1 MTEAKKMNTY
11 LKYGLIL
18 LGCCVLGGIIGFVS
32 ALTTEPIM
40 AIQTT
45 VEQLGKLIR
54 TYLFAE
60 LFIIFVIEII
70 AGEIYIRKMK
80 QFSAKLE
87 TAEDEEA
94 DRLDYEMEKASAWGV
109 GILNAIAAI
118 SLVLLATGYSMEYI
132 RLEAEVGGLS
142 SLLGGCIVFILI
154 YVYSGFW
161 SVRQVKLQ
169 QKLDPTKKGD
179 PTSTKFTEQWVESCD
194 EAEKEVIYR
203 SAFKSYLMLSKW
215 IPMMM
220 VVTMIS
226 HLLWN
231 TGVMAVVV
239 VGIVWMV
246 LNVSYLKSCVDLRK
260 QKLR

>member
-94 DRLDYEMEKASAWGV
+94 DRWITRWKRHLHGA
-109 GILNAIAAI
+109 
-118 SLVLLATGYSMEYI
+118 
-132 RLEAEVGGLS
+132 LES
-142 SLLGGCIVFILI
+142 
-154 YVYSGFW
+154 
-161 SVRQVKLQ
+161 
-169 QKLDPTKKGD
+169 
-179 PTSTKFTEQWVESCD
+179 
-194 EAEKEVIYR
+194 
-203 SAFKSYLMLSKW
+203 
-215 IPMMM
+215 
-220 VVTMIS
+220 
-226 HLLWN
+226 
-231 TGVMAVVV
+231 
-239 VGIVWMV
+239 
-246 LNVSYLKSCVDLRK
+246 
-260 QKLR
+260 